1 MKKYKVDS
9 ISKYLAVIEDN
20 NISDYIYRGQNE
32 PYFSIQA
39 SGFRPYWGGWNSDMI
54 YDMPHLHTAFY
65 NRVIGQLSADEK
77 NHFLA
82 FCQHHG
88 IPTNLVDVSYSPLVA
103 LFFACDGKSERKF
116 TLSEFIGDKL
126 LDDFEKDTSSH
137 STFIHNLINQ
147 AKKPFYSPYAQIYML
162 NKKRLINITDLV
174 VELNG
179 KTLFEELLS
188 DEILTMKLFS
198 LIKEHF
204 KSIGSDTLN
213 VWLKNILA
221 EFVRIKELHSLALES
236 DELYSLVKSIL
247 AAKSRD
253 IAYKDILEFSE
264 KTYNAEL
271 YQKFFDLNPFVTT
284 KNDYNTIA
292 ALYTIILIEILHTL
306 KNAPDKVNINLDI
319 YFTYQ
324 PPQLFKRISSQQ
336 SFFIYQPYLYTN
348 DGVYNY
354 CELNIH
360 SINPDILIEID
371 NYSNVLKELYLL
383 GIDNGTIY
391 GDIDNIAKSVLN
403 SSGKLFKA

>member
-1 MKKYKVDS
+1 
-9 ISKYLAVIEDN
+9 
-20 NISDYIYRGQNE
+20 
-32 PYFSIQA
+32 
-39 SGFRPYWGGWNSDMI
+39 
-54 YDMPHLHTAFY
+54 
-65 NRVIGQLSADEK
+65 
-77 NHFLA
+77 
-82 FCQHHG
+82 
-88 IPTNLVDVSYSPLVA
+88 
-103 LFFACDGKSERKF
+103 
-116 TLSEFIGDKL
+116 
-126 LDDFEKDTSSH
+126 
-137 STFIHNLINQ
+137 
-147 AKKPFYSPYAQIYML
+147 ML

-179 KTLFEELLS
+179 KNLFEELLT
-188 DEILTMKLFS
+188 DEIMTMKLFS

-204 KSIGSDTLN
+204 KAIDSDTLN

-221 EFVRIKELHSLALES
+221 EFVRIKELHGLASES
-236 DELYSLVKSIL
+236 DELYLSVKSIL
-247 AAKSRD
+247 AAELRD

-271 YQKFFDLNPFVTT
+271 YQKFFDHNPFVTT

-292 ALYTIILIEILHTL
+292 ILYTIILMEILVTL
-306 KNAPDKVNINLDI
+306 KTTPYKVNINLDI

-348 DGVYNY
+348 GVYNY

-371 NYSNVLKELYLL
+371 NYSNILKELYLL

>member
-1 MKKYKVDS
+1 M
-9 ISKYLAVIEDN
+9 
-20 NISDYIYRGQNE
+20 
-32 PYFSIQA
+32 
-39 SGFRPYWGGWNSDMI
+39 
-54 YDMPHLHTAFY
+54 
-65 NRVIGQLSADEK
+65 
-77 NHFLA
+77 
-82 FCQHHG
+82 
-88 IPTNLVDVSYSPLVA
+88 
-103 LFFACDGKSERKF
+103 
-116 TLSEFIGDKL
+116 
-126 LDDFEKDTSSH
+126 
-137 STFIHNLINQ
+137 
-147 AKKPFYSPYAQIYML
+147 
-162 NKKRLINITDLV
+162 V

-179 KTLFEELLS
+179 KNLFEELLS
-188 DEILTMKLFS
+188 DEIFTMKLFS

-204 KSIGSDTLN
+204 KSIDSDTLN

-221 EFVRIKELHSLALES
+221 EFVRIKELHGLASES
-236 DELYSLVKSIL
+236 DELYSSVKSIL
-247 AAKSRD
+247 AELRN

-271 YQKFFDLNPFVTT
+271 YQKFFNHNPFVTT
-284 KNDYNTIA
+284 KIDYNTIA
-292 ALYTIILIEILHTL
+292 SLYTIILIEIFDTL
-306 KNAPDKVNINLDI
+306 KNAPEKVNINLDI

-371 NYSNVLKELYLL
+371 NYSNILKELYLL
-383 GIDNGTIY
+383 GIDDGTIF